1 LRHPTSRAGSGLSFN
16 ASTPPMESRRCGGSR
31 RNTWG
36 PIVCKR
42 KGEANTFSVFGCE
55 TASKTASFTSPMAA
69 VRIYGEASSEG
80 DTRSRRI
87 WSRRTDGVS
96 WSTWPRIQNVIC
108 RVDASGCALHNKGR
122 TVVRGMITSGDS
134 SVCGGDGVMQSTLRR
149 IARVASSAT
158 LFCREV
164 MTTGKREAKS
174 GKV

>member
-1 LRHPTSRAGSGLSFN
+1 
-16 ASTPPMESRRCGGSR
+16 MESRRAGVSR

-42 KGEANTFSVFGCE
+42 RGEANTFSVFGCE

-80 DTRSRRI
+80 DTRSHRI

-96 WSTWPRIQNVIC
+96 WSTWPRIRNVIW
-108 RVDASGCALHNKGR
+108 RIEASGCALHNKGR
-122 TVVRGMITSGDS
+122 TVVRGMMISGDIS
-134 SVCGGDGVMQSTLRR
+134 ACGGDGAVQTTLRR

-158 LFCREV
+158 SFCREA
-164 MTTGKREAKS
+164 MTTGKREAKR